1 MKSEEE
7 SEKELSASLKETI
20 SNSEL
25 SRIGTEIAEI
35 TIDSIMKE
43 GVLRD
48 FPIVGALVGV
58 WKTGVAINDHLF
70 LKKMLLFLSESSKLS
85 NDARK
90 DIIERLED
98 EEYQAESGEKL
109 IAIIDK
115 LETGSKSILL
125 GRSLALFGNKIITK
139 DEFWR
144 VSFIIE
150 RLPMSDIVA
159 LKKWKETDLNRVFDI
174 RITSYNV
181 CYTKLLRYSANI
193 SHSLSCQQ
201 KPVDDAFNTN
211 QPIPTDK

>member
-58 WKTGVAINDHLF
+58 WKTGVAVNHHLF

-85 NDARK
+85 DNARK
-90 DIIERLED
+90 EIIERLDD

-115 LETGSKSILL
+115 LETGSKAILL
-125 GRSLALFGNKIITK
+125 GRSLALFGNEIITK

-144 VSFIIE
+144 VSFVIE

-174 RITSYNV
+174 RKHLYLSVGIGWFVLNASSTGFCWQERLCEIFAEY
-181 CYTKLLRYSANI
+181 LL
-193 SHSLSCQQ
+193 
-201 KPVDDAFNTN
+201 K
-211 QPIPTDK
+211 

>member
-7 SEKELSASLKETI
+7 SEKELSTSLKETI
-20 SNSEL
+20 ANSEL
-25 SRIGTEIAEI
+25 SRITTEITEI
-35 TIDSIMKE
+35 TIDSILKD
-43 GVLRD
+43 GLLRD

-174 RITSYNV
+174 RKHLYLSVGIGWFVLNASSTGF
-181 CYTKLLRYSANI
+181 CWQERLCEIFAEHLL
-193 SHSLSCQQ
+193 
-201 KPVDDAFNTN
+201 K
-211 QPIPTDK
+211 